1 MIPNGITFI
10 CKKAF
15 GGCIGVEYIK
25 FPCTVRLIN
34 DYVFEDCI
42 KLKSIFIPEGVESI
56 GFSAFANCTALKK
69 VVLPRSL
76 KRLMKSAFNG
86 CTAIEEIIIP
96 VENEKFIM
104 KQLPKEL
111 HPFVKVTSETL
122 VDTTPEPIIGNPKQQ
137 KPKTTIQ
144 SAVKSTANT
153 PSKKDSKSLFGRIL
167 GLFKK

>member
-1 MIPNGITFI
+1 M
-10 CKKAF
+10 
-15 GGCIGVEYIK
+15 
-25 FPCTVRLIN
+25 
-34 DYVFEDCI
+34 
-42 KLKSIFIPEGVESI
+42 
-56 GFSAFANCTALKK
+56 
-69 VVLPRSL
+69 PRSL